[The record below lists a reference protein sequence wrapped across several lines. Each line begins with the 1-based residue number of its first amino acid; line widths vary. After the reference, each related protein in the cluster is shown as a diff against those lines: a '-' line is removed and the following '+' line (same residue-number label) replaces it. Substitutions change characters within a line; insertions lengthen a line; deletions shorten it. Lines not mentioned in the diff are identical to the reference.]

1 MRFLFLIV
9 ISVVIAG
16 IAYPIVGDVTL
27 FADAALWIYALVVAF
42 LIDKAM
48 ARRSE
53 LKKSVNV
60 ELARLRHI
68 YHVAEQMPASFRRKV
83 HALLVSYEK
92 KIEADFEAHDRSTDA
107 FRELSHAIYAF
118 VPRTRKDEIL
128 YADLLQ
134 TLQDLTLGRQRIQF
148 ELTGELSPYDWFLL
162 LVILASLLALL
173 LVRVD
178 VLSPVARLGIAAM
191 AVLVVLIPMEMLW
204 KDDRSDA
211 DTILKFQKAYGR
223 NMPRGK

>member
-9 ISVVIAG
+9 ISVAVAG
-16 IAYPIVGDVTL
+16 VAYPFAGDFSL
-27 FADAALWIYALVVAF
+27 FADAALWIYAIVVAF

-53 LKKSVNV
+53 LKKNVNV

-68 YHVAEQMPASFRRKV
+68 YHVVEQMPAAFQRKV
-83 HALLVSYEK
+83 HALLVKYEK

-107 FRELSHAIYAF
+107 FREMSHAVYSF
-118 VPRTRKDEIL
+118 SPKTHKEEIL

-148 ELTGELSPYDWFLL
+148 ELMGELSPYDWFLL
-162 LVILASLLALL
+162 VVILASLLTLL

-178 VLSPVARLGIAAM
+178 EIVPLARLGLASM

-211 DTILKFQKAYGR
+211 DTIRKFQKAYGS
-223 NMPRGK
+223 NVPRGK